1 MNKLLAKKVAAVTA
15 AAKTAGG
22 AFVFPTRDKE
32 LLTAA
37 NSTAIMSRFKFAEH
51 ACTDCGHSF
60 QAVKASG
67 LVHHCAVC
75 GSGRTEAGVELVKP
89 NVSDR
94 NLSEVT
100 CSSCG
105 VHNVMSRAVVSAC
118 KDLHCSACGH
128 SMSYAPVVVADAVDG
143 IEDGLEDGANDLE
156 DMDTIDIED
165 SENLFDDPGSNPMDE
180 MADSDEMPGN
190 DYTDQGKDDEK
201 EMANDGV
208 SDTGIIDPNMST
220 DVSVDPAKL
229 PKPPAPGMDD
239 PEGPESVDMNM
250 LDNYGV
256 ENNSPELSF
265 VYIGHTVSIADGT
278 TIIATLTEERA
289 GAHAEILQTQQFK
302 TAVAH
307 SIRTLGLKKA
317 LANYGFEGARVR
329 VPLKK
334 EISTQVE
341 AQTAAVRAEIA
352 TRILEIAE
360 DFQQSVDIA
369 AAGFAQNFWRNK
381 PDPVKAALITELSAV
396 GVKSAAKLVDRI
408 FAAHGVE
415 QMREVLVIA
424 RDLASKPTE
433 ARNGLSQAMNLSKY
447 LPHAVKAESEEEIED
462 EEIEDEEN
470 EEEDEEDAKVATVAI
485 ASRLSEVSTRSS
497 QTASYKTPELSRLLD
512 GKSFSN

>member
-1 MNKLLAKKVAAVTA
+1 MNKLLAKKVAAIA
-15 AAKTAGG
+15 AATKLAGG

-32 LLTAA
+32 LLTAT
-37 NSTAIMSRFKFAEH
+37 NSSAIISRFKFAVH

-67 LVHHCAVC
+67 LVHHCGAC
-75 GSGRTEAGVELVKP
+75 GSSRTEASAELVKP
-89 NVSDR
+89 NISDQ

-105 VHNVMSRAVVSAC
+105 VHNIMSGAVVAAC
-118 KDLHCSACGH
+118 RELHCSACGN
-128 SMSYAPVVVADAVDG
+128 SMSYVPIVADAMDG
-143 IEDGLEDGANDLE
+143 MDDMMDTGDDLD

-165 SENLFDDPGSNPMDE
+165 SENLFDDSDSNPLSAT
-180 MADSDEMPGN
+180 ADADEMPGN
-190 DYTDQGKDDEK
+190 KYTKQDDEK
-201 EMANDGV
+201 ETANDGV

-220 DVSVDPAKL
+220 DVSVEPLKL
-229 PKPPAPGMDD
+229 PKPPAPGPND
-239 PEGPESVDMNM
+239 PDEAEDVDMNV
-250 LDNYGV
+250 LDGYSV

-265 VYIGHTVSIADGT
+265 VYIGHSMSVADGN

-289 GAHAEILQTQQFK
+289 GENADILQSEQFK
-302 TAVAH
+302 VAVAH
-307 SIRTLGLKKA
+307 SIRTLGLQKA
-317 LANYGFEGARVR
+317 LAHYGFESAKVR

-334 EISTQVE
+334 EISKRVE
-341 AQTAAVRAEIA
+341 AKTAAVRAEVAAKIEGLTA
-352 TRILEIAE
+352 
-360 DFQQSVDIA
+360 DFQQSLDIA

-381 PDPVKAALITELSAV
+381 SDPVKAALISELSAV

-424 RDLASKPTE
+424 RDLASQPIE

-447 LPHAVKAESEEEIED
+447 LPHAVKAAEDEDTEDKDAEEDED
-462 EEIEDEEN
+462 EEV
-470 EEEDEEDAKVATVAI
+470 DEEDAKVATVATV
-485 ASRLSEVSTRSS
+485 SKLSLDDTRNP
-497 QTASYKTPELSRLLD
+497 ANARYKTPELSRLLD

>member
-1 MNKLLAKKVAAVTA
+1 M
-15 AAKTAGG
+15 
-22 AFVFPTRDKE
+22 
-32 LLTAA
+32 
-37 NSTAIMSRFKFAEH
+37 
-51 ACTDCGHSF
+51 
-60 QAVKASG
+60 
-67 LVHHCAVC
+67 
-75 GSGRTEAGVELVKP
+75 
-89 NVSDR
+89 
-94 NLSEVT
+94 
-100 CSSCG
+100 
-105 VHNVMSRAVVSAC
+105 
-118 KDLHCSACGH
+118 
-128 SMSYAPVVVADAVDG
+128 
-143 IEDGLEDGANDLE
+143 
-156 DMDTIDIED
+156 
-165 SENLFDDPGSNPMDE
+165 
-180 MADSDEMPGN
+180 
-190 DYTDQGKDDEK
+190 
-201 EMANDGV
+201 
-208 SDTGIIDPNMST
+208 
-220 DVSVDPAKL
+220 
-229 PKPPAPGMDD
+229 
-239 PEGPESVDMNM
+239 
-250 LDNYGV
+250 
-256 ENNSPELSF
+256 
-265 VYIGHTVSIADGT
+265 YIGHTVSIADGT